1 MEKFI
6 PYKKLSKKEKKKRNL
21 ERRGSWGALSPVTR
35 RGETPKI
42 YRRAKEKAQ
51 LRKEDPD
58 AVPFSLPAFVP
69 ASCFYAYKSPETR
82 RNSYPIANIPM

>member
-6 PYKKLSKKEKKKRNL
+6 PYEKLSKKEKKKHDALKRSGW
-21 ERRGSWGALSPVTR
+21 GSLSPVTR
-35 RGETPKI
+35 RGEKPKT

-58 AVPFSLPAFVP
+58 AVPFSLPAFV
-69 ASCFYAYKSPETR
+69 
-82 RNSYPIANIPM
+82 IM

>member
-6 PYKKLSKKEKKKRNL
+6 PYEKLSKKEKKKRNL
-21 ERRGSWGALSPVTR
+21 ELRGSWGALSPVTR

-58 AVPFSLPAFVP
+58 AVPFSLPAFV
-69 ASCFYAYKSPETR
+69 
-82 RNSYPIANIPM
+82 IM